1 MRWFQVVPSGSQWFR
16 EPVPGWFPVPPTG
29 MGTVGTTYTPA
40 ALAGNWTGPRCPLDR
55 IKVSAGQDQGV
66 QPTSQ
71 RSTGANVATTQG
83 TLAGS
88 TLALGVSVRA
98 GDRNRGNE
106 RNGVEDRDPWDE
118 REAVQDRNRGAAG
131 LGGHRSLGGWLS

>member
-1 MRWFQVVPSGSQWFR
+1 MIPLPCFPCFPEAGKRFQGCFPLPPLRGWEAWEAVK
-16 EPVPGWFPVPPTG
+16 PVPTCWE
-29 MGTVGTTYTPA
+29 
-40 ALAGNWTGPRCPLDR
+40 LDR
-55 IKVSAGQDQGV
+55 IKVSTGQDQGV

-98 GDRNRGNE
+98 GDRDRGNE
-106 RNGVEDRDPWDE
+106 RNGVEDRDPWSE
-118 REAVQDRNRGAAG
+118 HEAVQDRNRGN
-131 LGGHRSLGGWLS
+131 

>member
-1 MRWFQVVPSGSQWFR
+1 M
-16 EPVPGWFPVPPTG
+16 
-29 MGTVGTTYTPA
+29 
-40 ALAGNWTGPRCPLDR
+40 
-55 IKVSAGQDQGV
+55 SAGQDQGV

-88 TLALGVSVRA
+88 TLAWGGSVRA

-106 RNGVEDRDPWDE
+106 RNGVEDRNPWSE
-118 REAVQDRNRGAAG
+118 REAVQDRNRGAGSRGVPISGGFLCRWRAKLPPHSPKFRWLPHLQFTVWNAEGAG
-131 LGGHRSLGGWLS
+131 KRHKLRKI